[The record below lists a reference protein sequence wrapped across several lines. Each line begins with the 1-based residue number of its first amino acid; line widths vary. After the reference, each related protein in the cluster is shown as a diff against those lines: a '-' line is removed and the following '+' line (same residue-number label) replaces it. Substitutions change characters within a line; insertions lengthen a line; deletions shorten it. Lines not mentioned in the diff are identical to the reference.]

1 MHKIPEDIKDIG
13 NRISKLK
20 KDKKY
25 LSESDNNYTEL
36 SRLSIGLQIAI
47 ELVSG
52 TIVGAGIGFLL
63 DKLFDFEFLFLVLFT
78 ILGGIA
84 GFMNVINYIKHVNNH
99 KEKE

>member
-1 MHKIPEDIKDIG
+1 MHKIPEDIKDIE

-25 LSESDNNYTEL
+25 LSEDNKYTEL

>member
-1 MHKIPEDIKDIG
+1 MHKIPEDIKDIE

-20 KDKKY
+20 EDKKY
-25 LSESDNNYTEL
+25 LSEDNKYTEL

-52 TIVGAGIGFLL
+52 TIV
-63 DKLFDFEFLFLVLFT
+63 VLFT